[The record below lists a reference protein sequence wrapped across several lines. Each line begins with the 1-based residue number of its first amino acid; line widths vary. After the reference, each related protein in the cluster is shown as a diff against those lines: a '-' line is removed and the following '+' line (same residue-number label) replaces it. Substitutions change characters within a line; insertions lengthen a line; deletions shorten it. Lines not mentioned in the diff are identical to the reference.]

1 VCLHHAAFDRFFVGV
16 TPDYVIEIRPDLL
29 TETDGPTLRHAIQ
42 GLHGQRIILPRRREQ
57 HPSVEL
63 LATRY
68 ERFLELATAP

>member
-1 VCLHHAAFDRFFVGV
+1 MNTTKRPRHGAAENRGQPRK
-16 TPDYVIEIRPDLL
+16 TPL